1 MPVKILIVDDH
12 PVFIAGL
19 RLLIQLNEDIEILG
33 EARDGQQAVDLAD
46 SLKPD
51 VVIMDINMPGMNGI
65 EATEQ
70 ILAINPNAKVLAL
83 SIHSGKR
90 FVQGMI
96 KAGAK
101 GYLLK
106 DAVPEELNM
115 AIMKLAEGGIYISPS
130 IDTVV
135 SRMEEPRQ
143 NLSIAPD
150 KESKPKS

>member
-1 MPVKILIVDDH
+1 MPIKVLIVDDH
-12 PVFIAGL
+12 PAFIAGL
-19 RLLIQLNEDIEILG
+19 SLLLDLNEDVETVG
-33 EARDGQQAVDLAD
+33 EARDGQQAVEL
-46 SLKPD
+46 LGQLNPD
-51 VVIMDINMPGMNGI
+51 VVVMDINMPGMNGI

-90 FVQGMI
+90 FVQGML

-115 AIMKLAEGGIYISPS
+115 AIKKLAQGDAYISPS
-130 IDTVV
+130 VGNFDA
-135 SRMEEPRQ
+135 
-143 NLSIAPD
+143 L
-150 KESKPKS
+150 

>member
-19 RLLIQLNEDIEILG
+19 RLLLQLNEDIEIVG
-33 EARDGQQAVDLAD
+33 EARDGQQAVDLTER
-46 SLKPD
+46 LKPD
-51 VVIMDINMPGMNGI
+51 VVVMDINMPDVNGI
-65 EATEQ
+65 EATER
-70 ILAINPNAKVLAL
+70 ILAINPDAVVLAL

-115 AIMKLAEGGIYISPS
+115 AIKKLAQGGTYISPS
-130 IDTVV
+130 IGKFD
-135 SRMEEPRQ
+135 
-143 NLSIAPD
+143 NF
-150 KESKPKS
+150 